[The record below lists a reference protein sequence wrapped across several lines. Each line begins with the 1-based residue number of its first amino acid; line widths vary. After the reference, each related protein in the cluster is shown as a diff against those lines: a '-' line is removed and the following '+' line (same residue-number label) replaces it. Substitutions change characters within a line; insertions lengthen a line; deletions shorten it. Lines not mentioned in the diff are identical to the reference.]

1 MGSPTVKR
9 IFNQDISQGTK
20 PKLRVCAYC
29 RVSSKAQGVLC
40 GSNDSMREYDYGNG
54 GFGEA

>member
-1 MGSPTVKR
+1 MEKVKHGNAAGDSVKR
-9 IFNQDISQGTK
+9 YRSPET
-20 PKLRVCAYC
+20 RV
-29 RVSSKAQGVLC
+29 VFVKAQGVLC

>member
-29 RVSSKAQGVLC
+29 RVSSKAQGRIMGCVP
-40 GSNDSMREYDYGNG
+40 S
-54 GFGEA
+54 